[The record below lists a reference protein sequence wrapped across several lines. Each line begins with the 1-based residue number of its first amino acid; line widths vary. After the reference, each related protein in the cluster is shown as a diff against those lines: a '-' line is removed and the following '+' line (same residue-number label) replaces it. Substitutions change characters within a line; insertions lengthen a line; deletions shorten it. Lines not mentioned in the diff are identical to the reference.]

1 MSGLLS
7 GPECTSG
14 RVRPYLI
21 HSRVLFAIPR
31 HQFNHLSYKQNPMN
45 KARTCGSYL
54 FLEADHF
61 LKGFFRLKVP
71 VKQQGIILP
80 ALYREIIQPAMPV
93 R

>member
-31 HQFNHLSYKQNPMN
+31 DQFNHLSYKQNPMN
-45 KARTCGSYL
+45 KARPRGSYL
-54 FLEADHF
+54 FLKADHF
-61 LKGFFRLKVP
+61 FECFFRLEVS
-71 VKQQGIILP
+71 VKQQGIIFP
-80 ALYREIIQPAMPV
+80 SPCRKII
-93 R
+93 